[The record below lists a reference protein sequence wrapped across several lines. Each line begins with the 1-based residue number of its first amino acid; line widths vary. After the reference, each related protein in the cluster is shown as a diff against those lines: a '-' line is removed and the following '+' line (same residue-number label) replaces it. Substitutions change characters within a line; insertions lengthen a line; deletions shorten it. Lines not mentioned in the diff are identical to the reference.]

1 METIFGTW
9 KLILKKYLNSYTLLA
24 KPLYLGKFK
33 IKMKKIF
40 LPLYIVLFTFSAN
53 AQNTLEAYK
62 KQYPDFN
69 ELVLNDVQSY
79 DFSIENSKLKV
90 IQDNQY
96 ESIILNENG
105 IQGNKESFSYSEL
118 VKLLGYEAYSVV
130 TVGGKEKKIKV
141 TQTNEVQSN
150 QSSVFYDD
158 VKERQLIFPNLES
171 GAKKMYNYQV
181 EFIDPFLLHKF
192 IFGGGLPIKN
202 STLEIKTDKNINIGY
217 KIFNDESNSIAFSKT
232 EKKGKWVYKW
242 TYKDVKPVK
251 MEGNSPGFLYIIP
264 HINVYIKD
272 YVVNNKKVDVL
283 GDIDKLYAYYKGFTK
298 NLNQTE
304 DPTLKAITLK
314 ITENLTT
321 DEDKVKSIFYW
332 VKDNIKYIAFENGY
346 EGFIPREASLI
357 CERKFGD
364 CKDMASIITAMAKY
378 ANVKNVY
385 IAWIGTRD
393 IPYSYNELAT
403 PAVDNHMIAVY
414 KKGTEYIFLDATDKE
429 TLYGIPTG
437 FIQGK
442 EAMYDNGETY
452 KIVTV
457 PVVPAEKNQV
467 KEQVKLKIEKEKL
480 VGSGKIEFSGYNR
493 SRLLSRIGDAT
504 NKTRF
509 EMIKSLVLKG
519 NNKFNLKD
527 YNEENIKDRDKPY
540 QISYNFDLGN
550 YIIKVDKEM
559 YVNLF
564 LDRPL
569 EKMIIEK
576 DRSAKFEFEHLNYIN
591 SQYELDIPENHTVK
605 YLPKNFSLDNDFIK
619 ADFVYEVKNN
629 KILLNS
635 QLKQKKLVLDKAD
648 FELWNKSIKDLKNN
662 YTDTLILLEK

>member
-1 METIFGTW
+1 MNWLKLSNKHLYALAFYGIF
-9 KLILKKYLNSYTLLA
+9 A
-24 KPLYLGKFK
+24 
-33 IKMKKIF
+33 
-40 LPLYIVLFTFSAN
+40 FTGN
-53 AQNTLEAYK
+53 AQDSFDEYK

-69 ELVLNDVQSY
+69 ELILNDVQTY
-79 DFSIENSKLKV
+79 DFSIENEKLKV
-90 IQDNQY
+90 VQDNQY

-105 IQGNKESFSYSEL
+105 ILGNKESFSYSEL
-118 VKLLGYEAYSVV
+118 VKLLGYEAYSSVN
-130 TVGGKEKKIKV
+130 VGGKEKKIKV
-141 TQTNEVQSN
+141 TQTNEVQSG
-150 QSSVFYDD
+150 QSSVFYDN
-158 VKERQLIFPNLES
+158 VKERQLLFPNLEA

-192 IFGGGLPIKN
+192 IFGSHLPIKN
-202 STLEIKTDKNINIGY
+202 STLEIRTDKNINIGY
-217 KIFNDESNSIAFSKT
+217 KIFNDESNSIVFSKT

-251 MEGNSPGFLYIIP
+251 MEGNSPGYLYIIP
-264 HINVYIKD
+264 HINIYIKD
-272 YVVNNKKVDVL
+272 YTINNKKVDVL

-298 NLNQTE
+298 KLNQTE

-314 ITENLTT
+314 ITENLTN

-378 ANVKNVY
+378 AKVKNVY

-393 IPYSYNELAT
+393 IPYSYNDLAT

-414 KKGTEYIFLDATDKE
+414 KKGEEYLFLDATDKE
-429 TLYGIPTG
+429 TVYGIPTA

-442 EAMYDNGETY
+442 EAMYDNGDTY
-452 KIVTV
+452 KIVPV
-457 PVVPAEKNQV
+457 PLTPAEKNEV
-467 KEQVKLKIEKEKL
+467 KEQVKLKIDKDKIL
-480 VGSGKIEFSGYNR
+480 GSGKVEFSGYNR

-527 YNEENIKDRDKPY
+527 YTEENIKDRDKPY
-540 QISYNFDLGN
+540 QINYNFDLGN
-550 YIIKVDKEM
+550 YIVKVDKEM

-564 LDRPL
+564 MDRPL
-569 EKMIIEK
+569 EKITIEK

-591 SQYELDIPENHTVK
+591 TEYELDIPQNCTVK
-605 YLPKNFSLDNDFIK
+605 YLPKNFSLDNDYLKVDFI
-619 ADFVYEVKNN
+619 YEVKNN
-629 KILLNS
+629 KILLHS
-635 QLKQKKLVLDKAD
+635 QLKQKKLMLDKTD
-648 FELWNKSIKDLKNN
+648 FELWNKSIKELKNN